1 MTLMKSSNTL
11 LPGFFFDDFFGRDW
25 YRDEMSGAT
34 LPAVNIHEDGDAY
47 HVELAAPGMNKKDF
61 EVALEDQKLTVSC
74 EKEVKTEKDKKD
86 GSYTKREFNYTSFE
100 RSFMLPKSV
109 AEDKVSAEYKDGILH
124 IRIPKKEE
132 AKLKAARMIE
142 IS

>member
-25 YRDEMSGAT
+25 YQDERSGAT
-34 LPAVNIHEDGDAY
+34 MPAVNIHEDGDAY
-47 HVELAAPGMNKKDF
+47 HVDLAAPGMNKKDF
-61 EVALEDQKLTVSC
+61 EVALEDQKLTISC
-74 EKEVKTEKDKKD
+74 EKEENMEKKDK
-86 GSYTKREFNYTSFE
+86 GYTKREFNYTSFE

-109 AEDKVSAEYKDGILH
+109 VVDKVEAEYTNGILH
-124 IRIPKKEE
+124 VVIPKKDE
-132 AKLKAARMIE
+132 AKLKAARRIE